1 MPRRVEPARDEPADP
16 EVPDADPESVAR
28 KILLRRLT
36 DRPRSRVELA
46 EALAKRDVPA
56 EIATRLL
63 DRFEEVGLVDDEAFA
78 RTWVQTRMS
87 NKGLSRR
94 ALTVELRRKGVDD
107 EVIRTVLDEIDGDAE
122 IEAARRLV
130 RRKIGSTRGL
140 DPPARIR
147 RLAGMLGRKGYPPG
161 LALRVVRE
169 ELAADEAAE
178 PAGAGPPFPG
188 VDDVPFED
196 LVD

>member
-1 MPRRVEPARDEPADP
+1 MPRPAPKPRDEPADP
-16 EVPDADPESVAR
+16 EVPDADPEEVGR

-46 EALAKRDVPA
+46 EALAKRDVPD
-56 EIATRLL
+56 EIASRLL

-94 ALTVELRRKGVDD
+94 ALGAELRRKGVGD
-107 EVIRTVLDEIDGDAE
+107 EVIRSVLDEIDGDDE
-122 IEAARRLV
+122 VEAARRLV
-130 RRKIGSTRGL
+130 RRKIRSTRGL
-140 DPPARIR
+140 DPRVRIR
-147 RLAGMLGRKGYPPG
+147 RLAGMLGRKGYAPG

-169 ELAADEAAE
+169 ELGADEASQIPLE
-178 PAGAGPPFPG
+178 EG
-188 VDDVPFED
+188 VD
-196 LVD
+196 

>member
-1 MPRRVEPARDEPADP
+1 MPKRAPKPRDEPVDP
-16 EVPDADPESVAR
+16 EVPDADPEAVGR

-46 EALAKRDVPA
+46 ESLAKRDVPE

-87 NKGLSRR
+87 GKGLSRR
-94 ALTVELRRKGVDD
+94 ALGVELRRKGVGD
-107 EVIRTVLDEIDGDAE
+107 EVIRTVLDEIDGDDE
-122 IEAARRLV
+122 VEAARRLV
-130 RRKIGSTRGL
+130 RRKLKSTRGL
-140 DPPARIR
+140 DAQVRMR

-161 LALRVVRE
+161 LALRVVRD
-169 ELAADEAAE
+169 ELAADDADVE
-178 PAGAGPPFPG
+178 G
-188 VDDVPFED
+188 VPLGEIAD
-196 LVD
+196 

>member
-1 MPRRVEPARDEPADP
+1 MPRPAPKPRDEPIDPEIPEADP
-16 EVPDADPESVAR
+16 EAVGR

-36 DRPRSRVELA
+36 DRPRSRTELA
-46 EALAKRDVPA
+46 ESLASRDVPD

-78 RTWVQTRMS
+78 RTWVQTRMG

-94 ALTVELRRKGVDD
+94 ALSAELRRKGVAD
-107 EVIRTVLDEIDGDAE
+107 EVVRSVLDEVDRDDE
-122 IEAARRLV
+122 EEAARRLV
-130 RRKIGSTRGL
+130 RRKLRSTRGL
-140 DPPARIR
+140 DPQVRLR

-169 ELAADEAAE
+169 ELDEEVALDE
-178 PAGAGPPFPG
+178 VPLDES
-188 VDDVPFED
+188 VD
-196 LVD
+196 